1 MCMKCALFWRFPT
14 LLLIHITFKLL
25 TKEFILLLLFSKTMM
40 MKNMLRYL
48 NLKNLKITKH
58 QKTK

>member
-25 TKEFILLLLFSKTMM
+25 TKEFILLLFYFKTM